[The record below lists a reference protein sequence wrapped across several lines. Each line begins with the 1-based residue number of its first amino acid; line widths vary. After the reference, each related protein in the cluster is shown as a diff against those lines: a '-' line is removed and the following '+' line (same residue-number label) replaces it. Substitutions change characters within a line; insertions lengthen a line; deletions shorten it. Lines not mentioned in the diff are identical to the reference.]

1 MAAVTHEQIMKILEL
16 TDSFNVQREAV
27 VIPLATEN
35 QGSVVTLPD
44 QRLRITV
51 PTRKPFEKWLHE
63 LRSEL
68 ANMDLST
75 IRH

>member
-1 MAAVTHEQIMKILEL
+1 MATVTPKQIMNILEL

-35 QGSVVTLPD
+35 HGGVVTLPD

-51 PTRKPFEKWLHE
+51 PTRRPFEEWLHE

-68 ANMDLST
+68 TNMDLST